1 MKPLATNT
9 YSSFLYPIIT
19 SFGMFETVTAAERT
33 REGPPSTRP
42 KADVIYFKP
51 RSPQCWLVP
60 TPTIF
65 HSSAAQALPK
75 RGGWWCNLSTKV
87 DDFFCSFDSK
97 VNSQKHQI
105 WFLTLRN
112 PWAAST
118 IGQVTVLRMIF
129 HCFYFPSWLRFLLNL
144 TNSVHQ
150 KTSITNPASC

>member
-9 YSSFLYPIIT
+9 YSSFLHLVT
-19 SFGMFETVTAAERT
+19 SFSMFEIVTAAERK
-33 REGPPSTRP
+33 REGPPSIRP
-42 KADVIYFKP
+42 KADVIHFKP
-51 RSPQCWLVP
+51 LSPRSWLVP

-75 RGGWWCNLSTKV
+75 RGRWWCNLSTKV

-105 WFLTLRN
+105 WFLMLRN

-118 IGQVTVLRMIF
+118 IGKATVLRMIF

-150 KTSITNPASC
+150 KTPVTNPASL